1 MPTYI
6 DGTAGAY
13 TTTTTTNNYRWVNGT
28 TTGWDPYLEWKTDAA
43 AIRRPDTTSEILNM
57 CEDIVKIEMEK
68 MAKRFYKSIQNLLV
82 EPLTEEE
89 FVNILTKGDAE

>member
-6 DGTAGAY
+6 DGTAGVY
-13 TTTTTTNNYRWVNGT
+13 TTTTTNDYHWINGT
-28 TTGWDPYLEWKTDAA
+28 TRGWDPYLEWKTDVATM
-43 AIRRPDTTSEILNM
+43 RRSETTSEILSM

-82 EPLTEEE
+82 VPLTEEE